1 MSSSGQASK
10 ARQILK
16 VWGGRSCPPLLKLIW
31 IFGNL
36 RKQVKGG
43 GRWRPP
49 HTTALPDGSR
59 FGAELVECFL
69 QLGGNIHGLAM
80 LDVAALHHVD
90 NLSVAQQG
98 NRGRRWWVSC
108 KIRAGP
114 IGSFLIL
121 TGKNTEQ
128 LLRPAGVLQ
137 RSSDR
142 RPHAPGGASADRVH
156 HYHGRARLIRHGAIN
171 ISRGAEFF
179 DAEPGQLFAHR
190 NHHDLWIHFFS
201 SGSFSVRR

>member
-16 VWGGRSCPPLLKLIW
+16 VWGGRPRPPLLKLMDLW
-31 IFGNL
+31 KFAKTSQ
-36 RKQVKGG
+36 R
-43 GRWRPP
+43 RRARRPP
-49 HTTALPDGSR
+49 HTCQLTDGSR

-98 NRGRRWWVSC
+98 NRRRRWWVSC

-142 RPHAPGGASADRVH
+142 RPHTAGGASANRVH
-156 HYHGRARLIRHGAIN
+156 HYHGRARLIRQGAIN

-201 SGSFSVRR
+201 SGSF